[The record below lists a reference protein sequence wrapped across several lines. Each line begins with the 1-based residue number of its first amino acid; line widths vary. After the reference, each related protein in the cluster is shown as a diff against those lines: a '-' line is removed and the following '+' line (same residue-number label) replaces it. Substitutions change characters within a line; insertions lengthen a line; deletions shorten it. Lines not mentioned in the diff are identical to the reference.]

1 MRTAGRTILRRRQ
14 NERNITRDRQ
24 MQCEL
29 TEWKRED
36 ERERKRINER
46 KQKDRKERNRGGGM
60 VFRDPC

>member
-1 MRTAGRTILRRRQ
+1 
-14 NERNITRDRQ
+14 

-46 KQKDRKERNRGGGM
+46 KQKDRKERNQGGGM